1 VVLTGINQLWVAD
14 ITYVHLL
21 HECVYLAVIIDVY
34 SRKCIGWEL
43 SRRIDAELVLNAL
56 DMAIDARLEFGIS
69 GLTHHSDHGVQYACD
84 EYVNRL
90 NELGIRIS
98 MSRRGNPY
106 DNAFAESFM
115 KTLKVEEVYLK
126 EYKTFDEAY
135 NNIKQFIEVVY
146 NNKRLHSSI
155 GYLPPVEFEAKV
167 LNISLP

>member
-1 VVLTGINQLWVAD
+1 
-14 ITYVHLL
+14 
-21 HECVYLAVIIDVY
+21 
-34 SRKCIGWEL
+34 
-43 SRRIDAELVLNAL
+43 
-56 DMAIDARLEFGIS
+56 
-69 GLTHHSDHGVQYACD
+69 
-84 EYVNRL
+84 
-90 NELGIRIS
+90 
-98 MSRRGNPY
+98 
-106 DNAFAESFM
+106 M